1 MDKKICVIEDE
12 EKLCDEIVYFL
23 NTNGFLARAAK
34 AEEYDAKSL
43 LQGGFS
49 MLLLDLSLPGTD
61 GLFLCREIRK
71 ESEIPIIVITSNN
84 KEITELMAMNCGA
97 DDFVTKPFNPQIL
110 LARMEAVLK
119 RVYKNAENET
129 RFFLDGFLFDPGK
142 GIVQSGEQ
150 KAELTKNETRILL
163 SLANK
168 KGEIVSREEI
178 IESLWESHFFVDDNT
193 LTVNM
198 TRLKSKLEEIGIR
211 NRIVTKR
218 GMGYRLL

>member
-218 GMGYRLL
+218 GMGYQLL

>member
-1 MDKKICVIEDE
+1 MRIMEGNRIFRKDTAINMDKKICVIEDE

-129 RFFLDGFLFDPGK
+129 RFFWTDFFLIPEKGLSKAGNRRRNLQKMKRGSCFRLQIKRARSFPGK
-142 GIVQSGEQ
+142 RS
-150 KAELTKNETRILL
+150 
-163 SLANK
+163 
-168 KGEIVSREEI
+168 
-178 IESLWESHFFVDDNT
+178 
-193 LTVNM
+193 
-198 TRLKSKLEEIGIR
+198 
-211 NRIVTKR
+211 
-218 GMGYRLL
+218 

>member
-198 TRLKSKLEEIGIR
+198 TRLKSKLEEIG

-218 GMGYRLL
+218 GMGYQLL

>member
-198 TRLKSKLEEIGIR
+198 TRLKSKLEEIR

-218 GMGYRLL
+218 GMGYQLL